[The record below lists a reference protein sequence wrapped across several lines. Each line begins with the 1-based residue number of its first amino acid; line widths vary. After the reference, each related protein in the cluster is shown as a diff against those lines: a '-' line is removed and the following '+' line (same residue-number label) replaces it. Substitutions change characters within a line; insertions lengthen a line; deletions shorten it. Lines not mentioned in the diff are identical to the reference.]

1 MTLDPVHFSGI
12 TGLVRRVRHD
22 IDEEEHR
29 DEANR
34 VWEHYLDPLYDG
46 EDEPV
51 LEPLG
56 DVTRFAVDMMEAGI
70 QPSPFDSVHGIDSGT
85 INPRQF
91 KNGLVLDVAQAAMS
105 VTPSDVDT
113 HRLRT
118 VVTTVHASDD
128 TVIFQPGPGVD
139 EWDKNDAG
147 FWRGRIY
154 RAPTVERDEQSVVHA
169 LSLYLAESQ
178 HALENHEQ
186 VEDCLVLDGPIYPK
200 IVLNWL
206 DQHRELARLPEED
219 DLTSTAIR
227 NYIEL
232 AETFIE
238 RDVPLVGFV
247 KNVQSRGLV
256 RALDDKEK
264 LTVPW
269 TDDAGFYTQIL
280 ERRNRTDDG
289 FERSTDDL
297 TYTNWFVSRLGYD
310 RVVSCLG
317 DRLELALD
325 RDPEDYEVAFFVIY
339 DPRTDVLYKVETPR
353 AFAEDEAVREQITR
367 HVVGEV
373 AANAG
378 PPTSVAKADELARIS
393 QTEKQELVPALED
406 ALDSDERVT
415 YDDERWG

>member
-12 TGLVRRVRHD
+12 TGLVQRVRHD

-29 DEANR
+29 DEARR
-34 VWEHYLDPLYDG
+34 VWDDYLDPLYHDG
-46 EDEPV
+46 DPVMEPI
-51 LEPLG
+51 G
-56 DVTRFAVDMMEAGI
+56 DQTRYAVDMQEAGV
-70 QPSPFDSVHGIDSGT
+70 QASPFPTVHGIDSGT

-105 VTPSDVDT
+105 VTPSDVDV
-113 HRLRT
+113 HRRRT
-118 VVTTVHASDD
+118 VVATVHASDD
-128 TVIFQPGPGVD
+128 TVTFTDGPGVD
-139 EWDKNDAG
+139 DWDKNDG
-147 FWRGRIY
+147 GYWRGRIY

-178 HALENHEQ
+178 HALDNHEQ
-186 VEDCLVLDGPIYPK
+186 VRDCLVLDGPIYPK
-200 IVLNWL
+200 LVLSWL
-206 DQHRELARLPEED
+206 DEHPELARLTEED
-219 DLTSTAIR
+219 DLTTTAIQ
-227 NYIEL
+227 NYLEL

-256 RALDDKEK
+256 RALDDKPE

-280 ERRNRTDDG
+280 ERRERTRDG
-289 FERSTDDL
+289 FDRITDDL
-297 TYTNWFVSRLGYD
+297 TYTNWFVSRMGYD
-310 RVVSCLG
+310 RVVSRLG
-317 DRLELALD
+317 DRLSLPKD
-325 RDPEDYEVAFFVIY
+325 RDPADYEVAFFIVY
-339 DPRTDVLYKVETPR
+339 DPRTDVTYKVETPR
-353 AFAEDEAVREQITR
+353 AFAEDEAVRDRITQ
-367 HVVGEV
+367 HVVAEV

-393 QTEKQELVPALED
+393 QTEKAELVPALSD